1 MMAKKKKTE
10 KMDLTEAVLVLVD
23 DPNRDRL
30 AAIDAFKRAIKKLL
44 KRGEAVYVEH
54 SATGGKLV

>member
-1 MMAKKKKTE
+1 MKKT
-10 KMDLTEAVLVLVD
+10 KMISANAALKNSNPDRLTEIRSL
-23 DPNRDRL
+23 
-30 AAIDAFKRAIKKLL
+30 KRQIKKLL

>member
-1 MMAKKKKTE
+1 MAVRVTE
-10 KMDLTEAVLVLVD
+10 KFARQHLPATTNKPLSNKA
-23 DPNRDRL
+23 RL
-30 AAIDAFKRAIKKLL
+30 AEIQKHKREIKKLL